1 MNRYILI
8 IVVVIISVPLLTPLA
23 MNLYM
28 YLLPDQAL
36 GTRGEWLSFLGG
48 YSGGFVAFLSA
59 WFLFRLEKNE
69 RNQTHIY
76 LSTKNTSNEN
86 LAKIS
91 LIYTKKDDFI
101 FNVDDKKV
109 VSNEDYPAIK
119 LSLKNVSTN
128 FAKGVNIRLGNL
140 QPWFHIGN
148 QSNTSKYDTITDLDV
163 GEELELNLHIDP
175 VLLKDG
181 LIFTIESKNISN
193 LKNKQKAK
201 LHVNQNGWSFEQ
213 LT

>member
-1 MNRYILI
+1 
-8 IVVVIISVPLLTPLA
+8 

-28 YLLPDQAL
+28 SLLPEQAL

-59 WFLFRLEKNE
+59 WFLFRLEKGE
-69 RNQTHIY
+69 RNKTHIY
-76 LSTKNTSNEN
+76 LSTKNTNNEN

-91 LIYTKKDDFI
+91 LIYTKKDDFK

-109 VSNEDYPAIK
+109 VSNEDYLAIK
-119 LSLKNVSTN
+119 LSLKNVSKN
-128 FAKGVNIRLGNL
+128 FAKGVNIKLGGL

-148 QSNTSKYDTITDLDV
+148 QSTTSKYDTIADLDV

-181 LIFTIESKNISN
+181 LIFTIESKSISN
-193 LKNKQKAK
+193 LKNKQKSK